1 MTLTPG
7 MKVAV
12 FVITL
17 GAAALAA
24 DLIWMVPGRIPAP
37 QLATPV
43 YQPDATDATANVP
56 TQAASSTDE
65 ARKTF

>member
-1 MTLTPG
+1 MTFTPG

-24 DLIWMVPGRIPAP
+24 DLIWMVPGRVPVPHAS
-37 QLATPV
+37 TPV
-43 YQPDATDATANVP
+43 YQPDASDAATGAPTYTASGAN
-56 TQAASSTDE
+56 E
-65 ARKTF
+65 ERKTF

>member
-1 MTLTPG
+1 MTFTPG

-24 DLIWMVPGRIPAP
+24 DLIWMVPGRIPVP
-37 QLATPV
+37 QASTPA
-43 YQPDATDATANVP
+43 YQPDATDAASAPTHTASGT
-56 TQAASSTDE
+56 TQE
-65 ARKTF
+65 RKTF